1 MVQAI
6 EEREELIM
14 TDVIDPRVTKK
25 DTLSRRGFGTLSVA
39 TGLTV
44 ASTAA
49 RAATADVVETEVQIK
64 TADGLC
70 DAVFFH
76 PQVKKTSPAVLIW
89 TDILGLRPE
98 FRDMGRRLAGEGY
111 AVLVPNPFYRVRK
124 APVITG
130 AFDFS
135 NPTDRA
141 KLGELTAPNTP
152 DAVTRDAGSYLAWL
166 DAQPQVNKK
175 AKVGTVGFC
184 MGGALTMRTA
194 AIRPDRV
201 GAGCSFHGGN
211 GLVTDKPDSP
221 HLLVPKI
228 KASYHFGVAQNDDQ
242 QAPTVKVKLK
252 EAFDAAKVPATVE
265 VYSANHGWMVPGSQV
280 YNKDQAER
288 GWTAMLALYKQ
299 ALV

>member
-1 MVQAI
+1 MADDLVDPA
-6 EEREELIM
+6 
-14 TDVIDPRVTKK
+14 VIKYEG
-25 DTLSRRGFGTLSVA
+25 LSRRGFGALSVA
-39 TGLTV
+39 TGLAV
-44 ASTAA
+44 SASAA
-49 RAATADVVETEVQIK
+49 QAAAAVTETDVQFK
-64 TADGLC
+64 TADGMC

-76 PQVKKTSPAVLIW
+76 PQGKGSWPGVLIW

-98 FRDMGRRLAGEGY
+98 FREMGRRLAGEGY

-124 APVITG
+124 APVLSG
-130 AFDFS
+130 PFDFA
-135 NPTDRA
+135 NPADRA

-152 DAVTRDAGSYLAWL
+152 EAVTRDAGAYLAWL
-166 DAQPQVNKK
+166 DAQPQVSKK

-194 AIRPDRV
+194 ALKPDRV

-228 KASYHFGVAQNDDQ
+228 KAKYHFGVAQNDDK
-242 QAPTVKVKLK
+242 QAPTVKDKLK
-252 EAFDAAKVPATVE
+252 EAFDAAKNPASIE

-280 YNKDQAER
+280 YDKDQAER
-288 GWTAMLALYKQ
+288 GWATMLALYKK
-299 ALV
+299 ALA

>member
-1 MVQAI
+1 MADDI
-6 EEREELIM
+6 A
-14 TDVIDPRVTKK
+14 DPRVIKQ
-25 DTLSRRGFGTLSVA
+25 DTLSRRGFGALSVA

-44 ASTAA
+44 AGTAA
-49 RAATADVVETEVQIK
+49 RAATAEVIETDVQIK
-64 TADGLC
+64 TADGVC

-76 PQVKKTSPAVLIW
+76 PQGKGTWPAVLIW
-89 TDILGLRPE
+89 TDILGLRPA
-98 FRDMGRRLAGEGY
+98 FRDMGRRLAGDGY

-124 APVITG
+124 APVLTG
-130 AFDFS
+130 AFDFN
-135 NPTDRA
+135 NPADRA
-141 KLGELTAPNTP
+141 KLGELTAPNTV
-152 DAVTRDAGSYLAWL
+152 DAVTRDAGAYVAWI

-175 AKVGTVGFC
+175 AKIGTAGFC

-194 AIRPDRV
+194 ALRPDRV

-228 KASYHFGVAQNDDQ
+228 KASYHFGAAQNDDQ

-252 EAFDAAKVPATVE
+252 EAFDAAKTPVTVE
-265 VYSANHGWMVPGSQV
+265 VYSAPHGWMVPDSQV

-288 GWTAMLALYKQ
+288 GWTAMLALYKKT
-299 ALV
+299 LI